1 MAYRGLDRDAEAV
14 EAYKEAIRLEPDN
27 ASAHFGLGLTH
38 LMSGNRGAALDEYRT
53 LRKLDRELAES
64 LFKFIY
70 P

>member
-1 MAYRGLDRDAEAV
+1 MLKRYAEFL
-14 EAYKEAIRLEPDN
+14 EACKEAIRLEPDD
-27 ASAHFGLGLTH
+27 AFAHFSLGLTH
-38 LMSGNRGAALDEYRT
+38 LMSGNKGAALDEYRT